1 MLYELKNGKTVD
13 IRPAR
18 TEDAEALIQVMTL
31 ADSQSRFLGRNPG
44 EFSAT
49 VEKERELIERK
60 TSNPDGAF
68 CVAEYEG
75 RVVGLC
81 SVHLIRKGERF
92 RHRAAASFVLLQE
105 CWGQGIG
112 GRMMQYCLSWC
123 REKGLMQLELDVV
136 KDNERALNMYR
147 SFGFEITGAFPNALK
162 YPDGTFADEYRM
174 VKML

>member
-1 MLYELKNGKTVD
+1 MLYALKNGNMVD

-18 TEDAEALIQVMTL
+18 AEDAEALIHVMTL

-60 TSNPDGAF
+60 TANPDGSF

-75 RVVGLC
+75 QVVGLC
-81 SVHLIRKGERF
+81 SVHLIRKGQRF
-92 RHRAAASFVLLQE
+92 RHRAAVSFVLLQE
-105 CWGQGIG
+105 CWGLGIG
-112 GRMMQYCLSWC
+112 GKMMQHCIAWC
-123 REKGLMQLELDVV
+123 REKGLLQLELDVV
-136 KDNERALNMYR
+136 KGNERALRMYQ
-147 SFGFEITGAFPNALK
+147 SFGFEIVGTMPRALK
-162 YPDGTFADEYRM
+162 YPDGSFADEYMM